1 MHFFKTFL
9 IVCCLMLAAC
19 TGGSETA
26 TLDPDK
32 ADSREIAAVTGETR
46 LALGAPSAQ
55 VVSLLGPA
63 DSTAAMDNG
72 RQMWRYTGKRA
83 KYIYVS
89 NADNVQTLIIGEYSR
104 DGSGAGLPLLLTV
117 ILDPAGK
124 VADFN
129 FSQLNF

>member
-1 MHFFKTFL
+1 
-9 IVCCLMLAAC
+9 MLAAC

-26 TLDPDK
+26 TLDP
-32 ADSREIAAVTGETR
+32 ASTSASGSERTEPSTSGEVQ
-46 LALGAPSAQ
+46 LALGTPSAQ
-55 VVSLLGPA
+55 VISLLGPA
-63 DSTAAMDNG
+63 DSTAPMDGG

-89 NADNVQTLIIGEYSR
+89 NADNKQTLIIGNYSR

-117 ILDPAGK
+117 VLDPAGK

-129 FSQLNF
+129 FSQISF